1 MQIARGIR
9 AGDET
14 STVKEE
20 ELRPASAMEEGR
32 IFPLRRFSRTADML
46 RQSIVTWA
54 SMTFRKPTTDACSMR
69 KGAAEWSGGGRS
81 RMRAG
86 LCANF
91 AESREKYSEFRNF
104 EVVYSV

>member
-32 IFPLRRFSRTADML
+32 IFPLRRFCRTADML

-54 SMTFRKPTTDACSMR
+54 SMMFRKPTTDGSSMR
-69 KGAAEWSGGGRS
+69 KGGPNGVVADAVGCEPVSVPILLK
-81 RMRAG
+81 AG
-86 LCANF
+86 KSTANF
-91 AESREKYSEFRNF
+91 AILR
-104 EVVYSV
+104 

>member
-46 RQSIVTWA
+46 RDIDSHVGIDDVPKA
-54 SMTFRKPTTDACSMR
+54 HDGCFLDAQR
-69 KGAAEWSGGGRS
+69 GGRMEWWRTQSDAS
-81 RMRAG
+81 RS
-86 LCANF
+86 LCQF
-91 AESREKYSEFRNF
+91 C
-104 EVVYSV
+104 